1 MKKILTIITCF
12 FAAVAFAG
20 LAQAGPG
27 SVEVQTLGDITI
39 KMGAQVRL
47 VPTSEVHRDFG
58 ISDKLNGDQEE
69 RASKIMRG
77 AYLSTRAHLTEAGG
91 AVKDN
96 YIRGENR
103 LFFNFAHDQDWD
115 VYFALESDTTLD
127 RASVDRTDFASGKQS
142 QQFGIERLNA
152 SFNLP
157 WINSRLNGGWDVK
170 AADVKFGGMVYGDD
184 DPGIGIT
191 GCANNFSWSAW
202 YIKKDESEAGYT
214 PNNTDTASGVD
225 KNDTNAINTPVQDYD
240 HDRTF
245 MLGKLGYTFGGSF
258 VEGFY
263 MWDHNDLETNGDA
276 TYVDRHFFG
285 INYKGDYGIFKPLA
299 EIAYVTGDVDNI
311 GAKLDKNDAD
321 ISSVALYADLLV
333 DLHEYVGLK
342 KFNAH
347 LGGYYL
353 QGDGDP
359 SDDKLRGFTPAV
371 GITRFTPRYGSEQ
384 SIVHDGNPIFGQ
396 VLYSMFPAYYGTVY
410 GGGINGGAALNN
422 PGFEMI
428 GGGVDAQ
435 IGEFTYITHVMAMWF
450 QQSKAVEYYFTQAG
464 VAGDVDIDS
473 FMGVEWNHEL
483 RYKIYKNVTLKGGM
497 AFLFPGSG
505 AKDITQAYNAYGE
518 NVNFEDAD
526 DSSKVSM
533 RFAAE
538 LLWFF

>member
-1 MKKILTIITCF
+1 MKKILTFITCF
-12 FAAVAFAG
+12 IAIVSMAG

-39 KMGAQVRL
+39 RMGAQVRL
-47 VPTSEVHRDFG
+47 VPTTEISRDFG
-58 ISDKLNGDQEE
+58 VSDRIKDADE
-69 RASKIMRG
+69 AAVAAIMPG
-77 AYLSTRAHLTEAGG
+77 AYKSTRAHLNEAGG
-91 AVKDN
+91 AVKDG

-127 RASVDRTDFASGKQS
+127 RAGVDRTDFASGKQS

-191 GCANNFSWSAW
+191 GCANGFKWAAW

-214 PNNTDTASGVD
+214 ANDKVNNV
-225 KNDTNAINTPVQDYD
+225 NDTNAIGTPDTD
-240 HDRTF
+240 IDSDRTF
-245 MLGKLGYTFGGSF
+245 LLGKLGYDIAGTYI
-258 VEGFY
+258 EGFY
-263 MWDHNDLETNGDA
+263 MFDKNHMHNSTR
-276 TYVDRHFFG
+276 TYVDRHFMG

-299 EIAYVTGDVDNI
+299 EIAYVTGDVD
-311 GAKLDKNDAD
+311 GVTGLAGGDGD
-321 ISSVALYADLLV
+321 ISSWGFYGDLLV

-342 KFNAH
+342 QFGVH
-347 LGGYYL
+347 LGGYWM
-353 QGDGDP
+353 QGDNDPGD
-359 SDDKLRGFTPAV
+359 DDFEGFTPAV
-371 GITRFTPRYGSEQ
+371 GITRFTPRFGSEQ
-384 SIVHDGNPIFGQ
+384 SISHDGNPIFGQ
-396 VLYSMFPAYYGTVY
+396 VLYSMFPAYYGTVS
-410 GGGINGGAALNN
+410 GGGINGAAKLNN
-422 PGFEMI
+422 PGFQMLGAGI
-428 GGGVDAQ
+428 NAAYGD
-435 IGEFTYITHVMAMWF
+435 FTYITHVMAMWF
-450 QQSKAVEYYFTQAG
+450 NDQEAVEYYFQQYVT
-464 VAGDVDIDS
+464 GDVNINR

-505 AKDITQAYNAYGE
+505 AEDITQALDAYANGTDFE
-518 NVNFEDAD
+518 NGHKSND
-526 DSSKVSM
+526 VSM